1 MSSVAVCGAFLVRE
15 TRLAASWER
24 RDGGK
29 MRAVRLADGAGD
41 IALGQRDEHWPLNA
55 HGSSRRQDERKS
67 LETARA
73 AHVSRLFAVLPKE
86 PLIYRE
92 AAHSF

>member
-1 MSSVAVCGAFLVRE
+1 
-15 TRLAASWER
+15 
-24 RDGGK
+24 
-29 MRAVRLADGAGD
+29 MRAARLADGAGD

>member
-1 MSSVAVCGAFLVRE
+1 MTQRTV
-15 TRLAASWER
+15 RLAASW
-24 RDGGK
+24 
-29 MRAVRLADGAGD
+29 RAARLADGAGD